1 MRRVLEALVVKTGR
15 FPMATNETS
24 DPKSDATRER
34 LLLAAEEVFAAKG
47 FEAAS
52 VRDIL
57 KLAQVKN
64 IAAINYYFGDKERLY
79 IEAVKN
85 AHTCCNAGIPF
96 PEWPEGTPA
105 EKKLR
110 DFIQVFLERLFQTQR
125 PTAFQLMLR
134 EMAYPTQAC
143 VEVVQEYIRPVAEV
157 LVGILDELLPPM
169 PELKKFLIG
178 FSIVGQCLHYR
189 QNRAVCSLLLG
200 QENFEKLTIEVLAE
214 HISEFT
220 LNAVEC
226 YSSTGK
232 KPKPKTRS
240 RT

>member
-1 MRRVLEALVVKTGR
+1 MD
-15 FPMATNETS
+15 TNENPQAKI
-24 DPKSDATRER
+24 DDTRDR

-57 KLAQVKN
+57 KLAKVKN

-85 AHTCCNAGIPF
+85 AHTCCNVGIPF
-96 PEWPEGTPA
+96 PEWSANTPA
-105 EKKLR
+105 EQKLR
-110 DFIQVFLERLFQTQR
+110 DFIVTMLQRLFQPQR

-143 VEVVQEYIRPVAEV
+143 VEVVQEYIQPMAVV
-157 LVGILDELLPPM
+157 LTGILEELLPDM
-169 PELKKFLIG
+169 PKQKLFLIG

-189 QNRAVCSLLLG
+189 QNRAVCSLLMG
-200 QENFEKLTIEVLAE
+200 PENFEKLTIDVLAE

-232 KPKPKTRS
+232 KPKSKTRS
-240 RT
+240 QTS